1 MLKILSK
8 VLVGFTLLLICLT
21 TFANYKPSRETVR
34 FIFLFHDRLALQSHL
49 SASLSSRI
57 SNNIKQNNC
66 ISKDAITSISSDN
79 KKPRDIVS
87 EISRHIDSNCP
98 DILETVNNNNPT
110 LDLNKYNLYILF
122 SSEWGNNVE
131 SSFGHVRL
139 AIMDDKDYM
148 FNPTYTFSAYDFYS
162 KNNTDSGIEKYFK
175 AAFSTVEGRYT
186 SDFFFDNY
194 YETVVTES
202 RNIHRFKVNIS
213 KEHIEELYSA
223 LSLSLNISSEYNF
236 FKKNCSSESLKLINQ
251 YTGFPDAGGLLPAD
265 RIHNLLKSGVITY
278 TDSFYDDKQVI
289 NDISIKELPL
299 DKVVYDRTS
308 ALYFGNYG
316 MTFILY
322 KSPRPVDDYKQIFSN
337 SEILK
342 IQKKHKEKEYSI
354 ALIDKHFTAGINQGK
369 PSLKLKLGY
378 NIDNQLYAGVGYI
391 VGYFGMDA
399 MIGYSENFRE
409 SIYSSINL
417 KYQSVS
423 FSIGNQISSHDISSN
438 IEFSFFATNNLSFN
452 IHSNDDYSDVNIE
465 YRF

>member
-8 VLVGFTLLLICLT
+8 VILGFTLLLICLT
-21 TFANYKPSRETVR
+21 TFANYNPSRETVR
-34 FIFLFHDRLALQSHL
+34 FIYLFHDRLAIQSHL

-57 SNNIKQNNC
+57 SNNINQNNC
-66 ISKDAITSISSDN
+66 ISKDAIIRISSNN

-87 EISRHIDSNCP
+87 EISRHIDDNCP
-98 DILETVNNNNPT
+98 NILVTVNNNNPT
-110 LDLNKYNLYILF
+110 LDLNKNYLYILF
-122 SSEWGNNVE
+122 SSEWGSNVE

-162 KNNTDSGIEKYFK
+162 NNNDPDIEKYIK

-213 KEHIEELYSA
+213 KENIKALYSA
-223 LSLSLNISSEYNF
+223 LSLSLNISGEYNF
-236 FKKNCSSESLKLINQ
+236 FKKNCSSESLKLIDQ
-251 YTGFPDAGGLLPAD
+251 YSGLPDAGGLLPAD
-265 RIHNLLKSGVITY
+265 RIRNLLNSGVITY

-289 NDISIKELPL
+289 NDASIRELPL
-299 DKVVYDRTS
+299 DEVVYDRTS
-308 ALYFGNYG
+308 AIYFGSYD
-316 MTFILY
+316 MAFILY
-322 KSPRPVDDYKQIFSN
+322 KSPRPVDGYKQIFSD

-342 IQKKHKEKEYSI
+342 FQKKHKEEEYSI
-354 ALIDKHFTAGINQGK
+354 ALIDKHLTAGINQGK
-369 PSLKLKLGY
+369 PSLKLKFGY
-378 NIDNQLYAGVGYI
+378 NVENQLYAGVGYI

-409 SIYSSINL
+409 SIYSSINF
-417 KYQSVS
+417 KYQSVR
-423 FSIGNQISSHDISSN
+423 FSIGNKITSQNIYSD
-438 IEFSFFATNNLSFN
+438 IEFSVFAKNNLSLN
-452 IHSNDDYSDVNIE
+452 IHSNNDYSDVNIE